1 MFSVLESLY
10 THTGCVF
17 VDGGV
22 WCVYSNHGTH
32 GKYFSLLE
40 RVKRAKQTPCCCTYS
55 ATKRKIKD
63 FSDPEAELGYLKDRR
78 THRPSGRFPCPSV
91 VKEW

>member
-1 MFSVLESLY
+1 MVKEWLKNNFMFSVLESLY

-32 GKYFSLLE
+32 GTHGTHG
-40 RVKRAKQTPCCCTYS
+40 KR
-55 ATKRKIKD
+55 R
-63 FSDPEAELGYLKDRR
+63 PEDAN
-78 THRPSGRFPCPSV
+78 
-91 VKEW
+91 